1 MLIRD
6 FTYPIGSLAPDI
18 VPGEVRREKLE
29 LIKTMGVIMRF
40 GNVAVPQES
49 LEQVLDFPVKWARR
63 GHDGQQYAQIEL
75 VSECQYIKWLTI
87 DAFIE
92 KFGAGIAALFDQR
105 MIQNATLDI
114 GMPFFRDDLV
124 ASLTVPSSTCLLAG
138 RYGIAVTVTYY
149 AAATDEKA
157 MDLA

>member
-1 MLIRD
+1 ML
-6 FTYPIGSLAPDI
+6 
-18 VPGEVRREKLE
+18 GEVRREKLE

-49 LEQVLDFPVKWARR
+49 LEAILDFKVQWARR
-63 GHDGQQYAQIEL
+63 GHDGLQYAQIDL

-92 KFGAGIAALFDQR
+92 KFGAGIASLLKQG
-105 MIQNATLDI
+105 MIQSAALDI
-114 GMPFFRDDLV
+114 GMPFFREDLV
-124 ASLTVPSSTCLLAG
+124 TSLTVPSPTCLLAG

-149 AAATDEKA
+149 ASSDAGPTRTYA
-157 MDLA
+157 